1 MGSHR
6 VLTQLL
12 KPLITH
18 IHIYNVTYMNIYIY
32 THTVLQILF
41 LYRLLQNT
49 ELVPCATQQRSLLA
63 VYLIHS
69 VCIYGC
75 CCCHCYFRK
84 HVHPL
89 DIWRVVGI
97 LQSDHHLESSSN
109 LMPTSYL
116 SLTFIPSTLEK
127 QGPSVNLHLSCCA
140 EITGLLI

>member
-1 MGSHR
+1 M
-6 VLTQLL
+6 
-12 KPLITH
+12 
-18 IHIYNVTYMNIYIY
+18 
-32 THTVLQILF
+32 
-41 LYRLLQNT
+41 
-49 ELVPCATQQRSLLA
+49 
-63 VYLIHS
+63 
-69 VCIYGC
+69 
-75 CCCHCYFRK
+75 
-84 HVHPL
+84 HPL